1 MADQEHELERVS
13 SELEDLRGN
22 MGQVMEILQVIRAKL
37 DTQTTVVSE
46 IAGPSVE
53 PQPARAVPTTWPTYG
68 LPPGFTPTVEGAPG
82 FAPPAQQ
89 TAPLPTINENHP
101 VVHTFAPPLVRA
113 HVQPYFEDQ
122 QHAPD
127 FSDEDEERQ
136 EDLRG
141 MKENYQMLEKRL
153 RAMEGDQVFGATAK
167 EMCLVSGL
175 VIPAKFRT
183 PDFDKYEG
191 HSCPKSHL
199 IMYYRKMAAHVEDDK
214 LMIHCF
220 QDSLRGAPSKWYL
233 SLDQSKIRCFQDLS
247 DAFIQHYKYNM
258 DMAPD
263 RRQLLNLVEK
273 KILSFRD
280 VGPNVKNN
288 PLPAHGDVN
297 AVEDA
302 SDVCVIKN
310 VEDVK
315 TPLLA
320 LHAGLVKARLID
332 TCHDSC
338 EDCVIQPKG
347 CKVVRN
353 DIQNL
358 MNQGV
363 LQISG
368 PTINEEISVI
378 EPVFNIPEPFEVT
391 YHKRDDVHPSPVVV
405 CMPTP
410 FPFESTKA
418 VPWKYDITV
427 VDGVV
432 DGKPEATESK
442 KGMEN
447 VNADITNIAGTSRMT
462 RSGRIYTPNFDV
474 NPQESTRGATNVNP
488 TPEQGG
494 AQSAVQTDEAKTSF
508 QALEISNA
516 TLEEVKD
523 PVEKASLSFASLKSA
538 KSAVESGGPAG
549 WGQVINVNEKNDRFV
564 EDDTEDEEALNLVY
578 RCEAALT
585 NWEAVEIPEL
595 LHEYVDV
602 FAWSY
607 QDMPGLDTD
616 IVVHKLP
623 LQPDCPPVK
632 QKLRRAR
639 PDMALKICDE
649 VKRQFDAG
657 FLAVAKYPQWVANIV
672 PVPKK
677 DGKVRMCVDYRD
689 LNKASPKDDFPL
701 PHIDTLVDNTAKFA
715 VFSFMDGFSGYNQIK
730 MDPEDMEK
738 TTFITPWGTFCYK
751 VMPFGLKNAGA
762 TYQRAM
768 VTLFHDMMHKEIEVY
783 VDDMI
788 AKSQSEEDHIDHLQK
803 LFERLRKF
811 RLRLNPAKCTFGV
824 RSGKLLG
831 FIVSQRGIEVDPDKV
846 RAIQEMPAPRTERE
860 VRGFL
865 GRLNYISRFIS
876 HMTATC
882 EPIFK
887 LLRKDQAVEWNSDC
901 QMAFERIGQYLQE
914 SPILI
919 PPVQGR
925 PLFMYLTVL
934 EKSMGCVL
942 GQHDETGRKEHAIYY
957 LSKRFT
963 DCETR
968 YSLLEKTC
976 CALAWAARRLRQY
989 MICHT
994 TLLISK
1000 MDPIKYIFEKPAL
1013 TGRLARWQMLLS
1025 EYDIQYV
1032 SQKAIKGSVLSDYLA
1047 NQPVEDYQPLKFDF
1061 PDEDIMVVKDC
1072 EIPGPDEGPEPG
1084 SRWKLMFDARLCFDC
1099 TNNIAEYEACIL
1111 GIEAAI
1117 DLRIKI
1123 LEVCGDSALVIYQV
1137 KGEWETRDTKL
1148 IPYRAYVMEL
1158 IKYFDEIT
1166 FRHIPRTENQIAD
1179 ALAMLAS
1186 MYQVRFH
1193 NEAPLIQIE
1202 RKVEP
1207 AYCQSVEEEVDGK
1220 PWFHDI
1226 KCFLQNQEYPTDA
1239 TTLDKKTLR
1248 KLASKFFL
1256 SNGVL
1261 YKRNHDMI
1269 LLRCVDEREADL
1281 LIKEIHEGSFG
1292 THANGHAMAKKILRA
1307 VNVLTSPWPFSM
1319 WGIDMIGAIEPKAS
1333 NGHRFI
1339 LVAIDYF
1346 TKWVEA
1352 ASYANVTKQVVARFL
1367 KKEII
1372 CRYGIP
1378 NRIITDNGTNLNN
1391 KTMKELCESFKIEHH
1406 NSSPYRPKMNGAVEA
1421 ANKNIK
1427 KILVYGMEAVLPIE
1441 VEIPSMRILMETKLE
1456 EAEWIQNRFDQLNL
1470 IDEKRLTSLCH
1481 GQLYQKRLKRAFD
1494 KKVRVRE
1501 FREGDL
1507 VLKKI
1512 LPIHKDSRGKWTPNY
1527 EGPYVVKKAFSGGA
1541 LILTTMDDEELSH
1554 PVNSDAVKK

>member
-1 MADQEHELERVS
+1 
-13 SELEDLRGN
+13 
-22 MGQVMEILQVIRAKL
+22 
-37 DTQTTVVSE
+37 
-46 IAGPSVE
+46 
-53 PQPARAVPTTWPTYG
+53 
-68 LPPGFTPTVEGAPG
+68 
-82 FAPPAQQ
+82 
-89 TAPLPTINENHP
+89 
-101 VVHTFAPPLVRA
+101 
-113 HVQPYFEDQ
+113 
-122 QHAPD
+122 
-127 FSDEDEERQ
+127 
-136 EDLRG
+136 
-141 MKENYQMLEKRL
+141 
-153 RAMEGDQVFGATAK
+153 
-167 EMCLVSGL
+167 
-175 VIPAKFRT
+175 
-183 PDFDKYEG
+183 
-191 HSCPKSHL
+191 
-199 IMYYRKMAAHVEDDK
+199 
-214 LMIHCF
+214 
-220 QDSLRGAPSKWYL
+220 
-233 SLDQSKIRCFQDLS
+233 
-247 DAFIQHYKYNM
+247 
-258 DMAPD
+258 
-263 RRQLLNLVEK
+263 
-273 KILSFRD
+273 
-280 VGPNVKNN
+280 
-288 PLPAHGDVN
+288 
-297 AVEDA
+297 
-302 SDVCVIKN
+302 
-310 VEDVK
+310 
-315 TPLLA
+315 
-320 LHAGLVKARLID
+320 
-332 TCHDSC
+332 
-338 EDCVIQPKG
+338 
-347 CKVVRN
+347 
-353 DIQNL
+353 
-358 MNQGV
+358 
-363 LQISG
+363 
-368 PTINEEISVI
+368 
-378 EPVFNIPEPFEVT
+378 
-391 YHKRDDVHPSPVVV
+391 
-405 CMPTP
+405 
-410 FPFESTKA
+410 
-418 VPWKYDITV
+418 
-427 VDGVV
+427 
-432 DGKPEATESK
+432 
-442 KGMEN
+442 
-447 VNADITNIAGTSRMT
+447 
-462 RSGRIYTPNFDV
+462 
-474 NPQESTRGATNVNP
+474 
-488 TPEQGG
+488 
-494 AQSAVQTDEAKTSF
+494 
-508 QALEISNA
+508 
-516 TLEEVKD
+516 
-523 PVEKASLSFASLKSA
+523 
-538 KSAVESGGPAG
+538 
-549 WGQVINVNEKNDRFV
+549 
-564 EDDTEDEEALNLVY
+564 
-578 RCEAALT
+578 
-585 NWEAVEIPEL
+585 L

-887 LLRKDQAVEWNSDC
+887 LLRKDQAVEWNADC

-914 SPILI
+914 PPILI

-1047 NQPVEDYQPLKFDF
+1047 NQPVEDYQSLKFDF

-1072 EIPGPDEGPEPG
+1072 EIPGLDEGPEPG

-1148 IPYRAYVMEL
+1148 IPYRAHVMEL

-1207 AYCQSVEEEVDGK
+1207 AYCQSVEEEADGK

-1269 LLRCVDEREADL
+1269 LLRCVDGREADM

-1378 NRIITDNGTNLNN
+1378 SRIITDNGTNLNN

-1470 IDEKRLTSLCH
+1470 VDEKRLTSLCH

-1527 EGPYVVKKAFSGGA
+1527 EGPYVVKKVFSGGA